1 MASRANVATGSVRP
15 LPALR
20 GQPSKRSRTAE
31 PGVRS
36 RVARTADA
44 EAIFLLIERYAA
56 QGFLLPRT
64 LENVREC
71 ISHFLVMVD
80 GDAVIGCVALEP
92 YGPDLAEVRSLAVAA
107 GHEGHGLGARLLR
120 FALAVARR
128 RRIARVFAVTH
139 APDFFTHQGFAATQ
153 RQAIPEKIER
163 DCNTCPKR
171 RNCHLTAVVFSVLPA
186 RIALPV
192 LADSHAQV

>member
-1 MASRANVATGSVRP
+1 MV
-15 LPALR
+15 ALR

-36 RVARTADA
+36 RVARAADA
-44 EAIFLLIERYAA
+44 EAIFSLIEQYAA
-56 QGFLLPRT
+56 QGLLLPRT

-92 YGPDLAEVRSLAVAA
+92 YGADLAEVRSLAVAG

-120 FALAVARR
+120 FAVAVAKR

-139 APDFFTHQGFAATQ
+139 APEFFTRQGFTASV
-153 RQAIPEKIER
+153 RQSIPEKIAR
-163 DCNTCPKR
+163 DCNTCPKEPT
-171 RNCHLTAVVFSVLPA
+171 CHLTAVVFNVLPS
-186 RIALPV
+186 RDV
-192 LADSHAQV
+192 LHIVS